1 MLQIISQSQSHQKPA
16 LDTCLS
22 RAWRDCIK
30 KIYEVDPLCC
40 PKCNGEMRIISF
52 ITDEITIKEILSHL
66 GLWSQKPSRDPPKE
80 NSSSKINELVYEPID
95 DSWPEYEEP
104 YIVAD

>member
-1 MLQIISQSQSHQKPA
+1 M
-16 LDTCLS
+16 S

-66 GLWSQKPSRDPPKE
+66 GLWSSKPSRDPPKE
-80 NSSSKINELVYEPID
+80 NSNNKINELVYEPID
-95 DSWPEYEEP
+95 DSWPALHTTLRKRDQLIFRKGGNQP
-104 YIVAD
+104 VNSF